1 MHGLIGAAT
10 ALRLAGFLSVV
21 AGVKA
26 PAMLGLQFFA
36 LAATISIGLW
46 QISRGKA
53 VEHAVFITRIANAVS
68 ERMAR
73 ATAS

>member
-1 MHGLIGAAT
+1 MLGLVGTAT
-10 ALRLAGFLSVV
+10 VLRLAGFLSVI
-21 AGVKA
+21 AGVKI
-26 PAMLGLQFFA
+26 PAMLVLQFVA
-36 LAATISIGLW
+36 LGAAIGIGLW

-53 VEHAVFITRIANAVS
+53 VEHAAFVNRIANAVS